1 MFKESLKKYEWCKK
15 VRMKL
20 FEGSE
25 FICTTE
31 EVDDAD
37 DSDNN
42 QECISIVVIEVIN
55 DTGWYKK
62 VVGCNLFK
70 GLSCG
75 FFSSAIGEIE
85 ILEE

>member
-1 MFKESLKKYEWCKK
+1 MIKESLKKYEWCRK

-37 DSDNN
+37 DGENN
-42 QECISIVVIEVIN
+42 QENKI
-55 DTGWYKK
+55 
-62 VVGCNLFK
+62 
-70 GLSCG
+70 
-75 FFSSAIGEIE
+75 
-85 ILEE
+85 

>member
-1 MFKESLKKYEWCKK
+1 MIKESLKKYEWCRK

-37 DSDNN
+37 DSENN
-42 QECISIVVIEVIN
+42 QENISIVVIEVIN
-55 DTGWYKK
+55 DTGWFKEAS
-62 VVGCNLFK
+62 GRNLYR

>member
-1 MFKESLKKYEWCKK
+1 MIKESLKKYEWCRK

-37 DSDNN
+37 DSENN
-42 QECISIVVIEVIN
+42 QENISIVVIEVIN

-62 VVGCNLFK
+62 VVGYNLYR
-70 GLSCG
+70 GLSCS
-75 FFSSAIGEIE
+75 FASSAIAEIE
-85 ILEE
+85 ILEK